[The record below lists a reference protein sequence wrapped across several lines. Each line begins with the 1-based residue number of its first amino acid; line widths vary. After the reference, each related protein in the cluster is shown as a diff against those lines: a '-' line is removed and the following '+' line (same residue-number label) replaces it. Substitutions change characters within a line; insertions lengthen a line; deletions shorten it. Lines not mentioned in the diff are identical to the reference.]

1 MKNIRIKFFSSA
13 VLKYIAMVTMI
24 IDHIGAS
31 GLIFLMF
38 SPLTAVRLYHI
49 SRMIGR
55 VSFPIF
61 LFLIVEGFVHTK
73 DIKKYIIRL
82 TIFAVLSEVPFDLAF
97 WGGVVNIQHQNV
109 MWSLLISVIMLY
121 FMKKYRDF
129 SVVFAG
135 IACAIAWGIKCDY
148 EYYGPLAVACMYLL
162 RERTLYKNIATAL
175 IFSFEPAAIF
185 ALIPINMYNGE
196 KGRSLKYLFYFFYPV
211 HLLILVFLRNMLR

>member
-1 MKNIRIKFFSSA
+1 MSKVAEEKVIVPDVWSDKKIERRIETLESRHSKQ
-13 VLKYIAMVTMI
+13 VQDLKERIEELEYAL
-24 IDHIGAS
+24 DG
-31 GLIFLMF
+31 
-38 SPLTAVRLYHI
+38 
-49 SRMIGR
+49 
-55 VSFPIF
+55 
-61 LFLIVEGFVHTK
+61 VEK
-73 DIKKYIIRL
+73 
-82 TIFAVLSEVPFDLAF
+82 AF

-109 MWSLLISVIMLY
+109 MWSLLICVIMLY

-196 KGRSLKYLFYFFYPV
+196 KGRSLKYLFCSKRVSVLSY
-211 HLLILVFLRNMLR
+211 L